1 MTSDILLISV
11 VGAFIAFVNGAND
24 GSKGIATLA
33 GSGLTS
39 YRRAILWGSV
49 WTLAGGMAGSVWAGA
64 MVKTFGTGLLG
75 PGVTPS
81 FVAALA
87 IIMGAAL
94 WVLFATLTG
103 LPVSTTHAIVGS
115 LAGVGTMAYGVA
127 GVRWNPLMEKIFLP
141 LLLSPIISLGFTF
154 ALAHVGRWRW
164 GMSGE
169 SRGKNDC
176 LCAEIDQT
184 PIAYPGGP
192 GAAAPAALLQ
202 AGADLSF
209 STGTMESCAEE
220 HPAALRL
227 GMDHLHWL
235 TSGATSMA
243 RGMND
248 APKIAAL
255 VLAASA

>member
-127 GVRWNPLMEKIFLP
+127 GVRCLNKQDAGKHGYLG
-141 LLLSPIISLGFTF
+141 LS
-154 ALAHVGRWRW
+154 
-164 GMSGE
+164 
-169 SRGKNDC
+169 
-176 LCAEIDQT
+176 
-184 PIAYPGGP
+184 
-192 GAAAPAALLQ
+192 
-202 AGADLSF
+202 
-209 STGTMESCAEE
+209 
-220 HPAALRL
+220 
-227 GMDHLHWL
+227 
-235 TSGATSMA
+235 
-243 RGMND
+243 
-248 APKIAAL
+248 
-255 VLAASA
+255 